1 MDYSATGNY
10 YVLGHLKLITG
21 LSERT
26 LRNYISMG
34 LLNGEKI
41 NGMWHFTAEQL
52 EDFFSNPM
60 VRSAIRAKKN
70 ALIYDFLL
78 DRKKKNEECC
88 IILDIPNGN
97 SKEISEFFCYEI
109 SNGAFRNIDFSFDAN
124 KNENKRV
131 ILKGGADDVL
141 FLVNKYKNQLP
152 VERA

>member
-1 MDYSATGNY
+1 MSDKKIFGLLGRK
-10 YVLGHLKLITG
+10 LGHSYSSAIHN
-21 LSERT
+21 S
-26 LRNYISMG
+26 
-34 LLNGEKI
+34 LLCDDYTHIELEP
-41 NGMWHFTAEQL
+41 EQL